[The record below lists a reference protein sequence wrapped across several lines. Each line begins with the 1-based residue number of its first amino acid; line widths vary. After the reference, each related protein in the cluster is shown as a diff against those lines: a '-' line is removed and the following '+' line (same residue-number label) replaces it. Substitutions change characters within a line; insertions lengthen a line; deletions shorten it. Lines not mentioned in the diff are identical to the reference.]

1 MTNENT
7 VMANLMAVIEDRK
20 HNLLDRSYTTSLFAG
35 GVEKIGAKIIEES
48 AEVVEAATEEG
59 DEGRDHLVYEAS
71 DLVYHLLVMLAH
83 RGIGLQKVRPSWPE
97 GSASLDSMKRN
108 RGEHEHLGRELSSHR
123 SSQQGPTR

>member
-1 MTNENT
+1 LTNENT
-7 VMANLMAVIEDRK
+7 VMANLMAVIEDRQQ
-20 HNLLDRSYTTSLFAG
+20 NPPDRSYTTSLFAG

-83 RGIGLQKVRPSWPE
+83 RGIGLQEVEAELARRFSVS
-97 GSASLDSMKRN
+97 GLDEKESR
-108 RGEHEHLGRELSSHR
+108 
-123 SSQQGPTR
+123 

>member
-1 MTNENT
+1 LTNENT

-97 GSASLDSMKRN
+97 GSASLDEKESR
-108 RGEHEHLGRELSSHR
+108 
-123 SSQQGPTR
+123 

>member
-83 RGIGLQKVRPSWPE
+83 RGIGLQEVEAELARRFSVS
-97 GSASLDSMKRN
+97 GLDEKESR
-108 RGEHEHLGRELSSHR
+108 
-123 SSQQGPTR
+123 